1 METALMVAEK
11 PSVARSLKDIL
22 GGNQATTCEGRSSF
36 NKIHKYTGD
45 VAGRTMNVMITSVL
59 GHLMEIDFTPSHRS
73 WSSCAPGDL
82 FEAPI
87 CKSVRSDQSDLER
100 QLKDLARCSTLLV
113 LWLDCD
119 REGENICFE
128 VIDVCRSANRN
139 IRVKRAR
146 FSALIPR
153 EVRYALDHLGEP
165 DEKAAVAVD
174 TRSEIDLR
182 LGAAFTRFMTKRF
195 QSRFEQLTNKVISY
209 GPCQFPTMGFV
220 VERYLRRK
228 NFIQEPFWYIDMQYQ
243 EGGDASGG
251 TGAAAWCTFKWD
263 RARIF
268 DHSTCFVLFDLCV
281 TDGTAVVIRVE
292 GRRKERWAPVPLATV
307 ELQKRSSRFL
317 RLRSETTMSVAEGLY
332 NKGLI
337 SYPRTETDQFSPE
350 FDIQG
355 ALREFQSNPVWGG
368 YITGLLNAGGGGFS
382 WPRNG
387 GHSDQAHPPITPT
400 KSVDPGS
407 LDGDAKRVYELVV
420 KHFLACCSK
429 AAVGHETSVFVNIG
443 GEGFKAA
450 GLMISE
456 RNWLDVYV
464 PWERWGEKS
473 IPLFHQ
479 GQLFVPSMLQM
490 KRGQTEPP
498 QLLTESEL
506 IAEMDNNGIGTDA
519 TIAQHIKAVQDRD
532 YVSRDPQDRFYPTVL
547 GLALVEGYQQIGYE
561 LSKPALRA
569 AQEKD
574 LAQISV
580 GEDTKESV
588 INRCIHVMSKAF
600 YTCQQKAHVLDEVLG
615 KHFRG
620 IGLGACEETTLL
632 QGNFCRCG
640 CGGAMELKERRSHD
654 GRGRDRGGRG
664 ERDRRQQEKRGG
676 GRGRG
681 GVALRTGGY
690 DFPPRLV
697 LCGSCNV
704 GLPLPRTGMI
714 SPIQPDFN
722 CPICGYQ
729 VLSVSQGQGYE
740 GQGYKMCPKCFRDPP
755 MEHGGKEGES
765 FRCFMCHATCPYAG
779 RTEGQDTPLSP
790 CTQWPV
796 NGCSGHL
803 LLKKTSNGSFRLSC
817 SRGHPTCSGGFWLPR
832 MATAISVSQNR
843 CEHCCRNLNGKGDPS
858 EVRKLVFLFKRS
870 AVPPD
875 VPTELEACPFCDD
888 VICELN
894 GGERPSTLRPP
905 NNLTYQQRPPQQQQQ
920 RSRKRHQTDV
930 AASATTLLSS
940 PETTSLYGNALL
952 GKGPA
957 RQRGEQ
963 HGKRGKGATR
973 ESGGAAA
980 VNGRQ
985 QNLCCCTPP
994 KPASLLTTRKAGPNQ
1009 GRMFYKCHDCNFFEW
1024 AT

>member
-1 METALMVAEK
+1 MTNMETALMVAEK
-11 PSVARSLKDIL
+11 PSVAHSLKDIL
-22 GGNQATTCEGRSSF
+22 GRNQATTCDGRSSF

-45 VAGRTMNVMITSVL
+45 VAGKTMNVMITSVL
-59 GHLMEIDFTPSHRS
+59 GHLMEIDFTPAHRS
-73 WSSCAPGDL
+73 WSSCPPGDL

-87 CKSVRSDQSDLER
+87 SKSVRSDQSDLER

-128 VIDVCRSANRN
+128 VLDVCRSANRN
-139 IRVKRAR
+139 LRVKRAR

-153 EVRYALDHLGEP
+153 EVRNALDNLGEP

-195 QSRFEQLTNKVISY
+195 QSRFEQLSNKVISY

-228 NFIQEPFWYIDMQYQ
+228 KFVQEPFWYIDMQYQ
-243 EGGDASGG
+243 EDGVSGG
-251 TGAAAWCTFKWD
+251 SGACAFKWD
-263 RARIF
+263 RVRVF

-281 TDGTAVVIRVE
+281 GDGTAVVVSVD

-317 RLRSETTMSVAEGLY
+317 RMRSETTMQVAEELY
-332 NKGLI
+332 NRGLI

-350 FDIQG
+350 FDIEG
-355 ALREFQSNPVWGG
+355 ALREFEGNPVWGS
-368 YITGLLNAGGGGFS
+368 YVTCLLHASGFS

-407 LDGDAKRVYELVV
+407 LNGDAKRVYELVV
-420 KHFLACCSK
+420 KHFIACCSK
-429 AAVGHETSVFVNIG
+429 AAVGHETSVCANIG
-443 GEGFKAA
+443 GEGFKAS

-456 RNWLDVYV
+456 RNWLDVYA

-479 GQLFVPSMLQM
+479 GQLFVPSVLQM
-490 KRGQTEPP
+490 KQSQTEPP
-498 QLLTESEL
+498 HLLTESEL
-506 IAEMDNNGIGTDA
+506 IAEMDSNGIGTDA

-532 YVSRDPQDRFYPTVL
+532 YIARDPQDRFYPTVL

-574 LAQISV
+574 LAQISM
-580 GEDTKESV
+580 GEDTKEAV
-588 INRCIHVMSKAF
+588 ISRCIDVMSKAF
-600 YTCQQKAHVLDEVLG
+600 STCQQRAHVLDEVLG

-620 IGLGACEETTLL
+620 IGLGNEETTLL
-632 QGNFCRCG
+632 QGNFSRCG
-640 CGGAMELKERRSHD
+640 CGGAMELKERRHEGRAR
-654 GRGRDRGGRG
+654 GRGGG
-664 ERDRRQQEKRGG
+664 ERGHQQQRGG

-681 GVALRTGGY
+681 GARKTDGY
-690 DFPPRLV
+690 DIPPRLV
-697 LCGSCNV
+697 LCGTCNV

-729 VLSVSQGQGYE
+729 VLSVSQGRGYE

-765 FRCFMCHATCPYAG
+765 FRCFMCHATCRYAG

-832 MATAISVSQNR
+832 VATVISVAQS
-843 CEHCCRNLNGKGDPS
+843 CCDHCCKNLNGKGDPS
-858 EVRKLVFLFKRS
+858 EIRKLVFQFKRS

-875 VPTELEACPFCDD
+875 VPTELEACPFCDN

-894 GGERPSTLRPP
+894 GGERPIILRPP
-905 NNLTYQQRPPQQQQQ
+905 NNLTRQQQRQQQQQQQQQQ
-920 RSRKRHQTDV
+920 RSRKRNQT
-930 AASATTLLSS
+930 ASASLSS
-940 PETTSLYGNALL
+940 PEATSLYGNALL
-952 GKGPA
+952 GKAPA
-957 RQRGEQ
+957 RQ
-963 HGKRGKGATR
+963 HGKRGKGGTR
-973 ESGGAAA
+973 ESGAAD
-980 VNGRQ
+980 NGGQ
-985 QNLCCCTPP
+985 QHLCRCTPP
-994 KPASLLTTRKAGPNQ
+994 KPANLLTTRKPGPNQ
-1009 GRMFYKCHDCNFFEW
+1009 GRKFYKCHECNFFEW
-1024 AT
+1024 AA

>member
-22 GGNQATTCEGRSSF
+22 GGNQAITCEGRSSF

-59 GHLMEIDFTPSHRS
+59 GHLMEIDFTPAHRS
-73 WSSCAPGDL
+73 WGSCAPGDL

-100 QLKDLARCSTLLV
+100 QLKGLAKSSKLLV

-139 IRVKRAR
+139 LCVKRAR

-153 EVRYALDHLGEP
+153 EVRHALDNLVEP

-195 QSRFEQLTNKVISY
+195 QSRFEQLSNKVISY

-228 NFIQEPFWYIDMQYQ
+228 NFILEPFWYIDMQYQ
-243 EGGDASGG
+243 EDGVVGGGG
-251 TGAAAWCTFKWD
+251 TGACTFKWD
-263 RARIF
+263 RGRVF

-281 TDGTAVVIRVE
+281 ADGTAVVVSVE

-317 RLRSETTMSVAEGLY
+317 RLRSETTMSVAEDLY

-350 FDIQG
+350 FDIEG

-368 YITGLLNAGGGGFS
+368 YITCLLDTGGFS

-400 KSVDPGS
+400 KSVDPGT
-407 LDGDAKRVYELVV
+407 LTGDAKRVYELVV

-429 AAVGHETSVFVNIG
+429 AAVGHETSVCANIG
-443 GEGFKAA
+443 GEGFKAS

-456 RNWLDVYV
+456 RNWLDAYT

-490 KRGQTEPP
+490 KQGQTEPP

-506 IAEMDNNGIGTDA
+506 IAEMDSHGIGTDA

-532 YVSRDPQDRFYPTVL
+532 YVARDPQDRFYPTVL

-574 LAQISV
+574 LTQISM
-580 GEDTKESV
+580 GKDTKEAV
-588 INRCIHVMSKAF
+588 ISRCMDVMSSAF
-600 YTCQQKAHVLDEVLG
+600 YTCQKHAHVLDEVLG

-620 IGLGACEETTLL
+620 IGLGNEETTIL
-632 QGNFCRCG
+632 QVNFSHCG
-640 CGGAMELKERRSHD
+640 CGGAMELKERRHE
-654 GRGRDRGGRG
+654 GRGRGRGGRG
-664 ERDRRQQEKRGG
+664 ERGGRRQQRGG
-676 GRGRG
+676 SRGRQG
-681 GVALRTGGY
+681 AGRTDGCN
-690 DFPPRLV
+690 FPPRLV
-697 LCGSCNV
+697 VCATCSV
-704 GLPLPRTGMI
+704 GLPLPRTGI
-714 SPIQPDFN
+714 ICPVQPDFN

-729 VLSVSQGQGYE
+729 VLSISQGRGYE

-755 MEHGGKEGES
+755 IDYGGKEGQS
-765 FRCFMCHATCPYAG
+765 FRCFMCHANCRYAG

-790 CTQWPV
+790 CTQWPI

-832 MATAISVSQNR
+832 VATAISVAQNSC
-843 CEHCCRNLNGKGDPS
+843 CEHCSKNLNGKGDPS
-858 EVRKLVFLFKRS
+858 EICKLVFRFKRS

-875 VPTELEACPFCDD
+875 VPTEFEACPFCDD

-894 GGERPSTLRPP
+894 GGERPSILRPP
-905 NNLTYQQRPPQQQQQ
+905 SNLTHQRPTQQQPQQRQ
-920 RSRKRHQTDV
+920 RSRKRHQI
-930 AASATTLLSS
+930 AAADSLSC
-940 PETTSLYGNALL
+940 PEATSLYGNALL
-952 GKGPA
+952 GKAPTWKH
-957 RQRGEQ
+957 GERR
-963 HGKRGKGATR
+963 GKRGKGGTR
-973 ESGGAAA
+973 ESGTA
-980 VNGRQ
+980 VNEKQ
-985 QNLCCCTPP
+985 QHLCRCTPP
-994 KPASLLTTRKAGPNQ
+994 KPANLLTTRKAGPNQ
-1009 GRMFYKCHDCNFFEW
+1009 GRTFYKCHDCNFFEW
-1024 AT
+1024 AM